1 MMTRAT
7 TKTLLLVLAAFGAAC
22 RAPGPELAIENP
34 DGERVFI
41 DGRLVLGQGGD
52 DDATTAVLPFRYYG
66 ATRWDVLPNLRE
78 ANGIPVFDKRPASV
92 EVELPPPSSPWLF
105 PLDFPLELINR
116 LFDGPNDA
124 RITAKA
130 KDAPRV
136 MDAIS
141 QEAVNE
147 LSERARAARS
157 ER

>member
-1 MMTRAT
+1 MTRAT
-7 TKTLLLVLAAFGAAC
+7 TTTLLLVLAAFGAAC
-22 RAPGPELAIENP
+22 RAPGPELAIDNP

-41 DGRLVLGQGGD
+41 DGRLVLGQEGGD
-52 DDATTAVLPFRYYG
+52 VVTTAVLPFRYYG

-78 ANGIPVFDKRPASV
+78 ANGIPVFDKRPESV

-105 PLDFPLELINR
+105 PLDFPLELLNR
-116 LFDGPNDA
+116 LFDGPNDV

-136 MDAIS
+136 MDTIS

-157 ER
+157 AR